1 MGVHRHALR
10 EQRPHEALQV
20 CPRQSDYDVEC
31 HVEAFEV
38 RLLSGRR
45 NYERAVV
52 RLNREICGNRGLWAL
67 QAKLLCDRS
76 KWLLDGCPQEPVP
89 AMNPA
94 LRALALC
101 EQWALDALH
110 AEATLR
116 LALVQLG
123 LGNIPKARDAFQQCQ
138 LKILE
143 QSHVDVQGDLWYALA
158 QCELEEKAY
167 ASQTSA
173 GRSN

>member
-1 MGVHRHALR
+1 MPAGARSS
-10 EQRPHEALQV
+10 HE
-20 CPRQSDYDVEC
+20 
-31 HVEAFEV
+31 
-38 RLLSGRR
+38 
-45 NYERAVV
+45 
-52 RLNREICGNRGLWAL
+52 
-67 QAKLLCDRS
+67 
-76 KWLLDGCPQEPVP
+76 
-89 AMNPA
+89 PA

-158 QCELEEKAY
+158 QCELEEKGVCLRHR
-167 ASQTSA
+167 QE
-173 GRSN
+173 GRTDVFADVDTKDFTQGHLLL